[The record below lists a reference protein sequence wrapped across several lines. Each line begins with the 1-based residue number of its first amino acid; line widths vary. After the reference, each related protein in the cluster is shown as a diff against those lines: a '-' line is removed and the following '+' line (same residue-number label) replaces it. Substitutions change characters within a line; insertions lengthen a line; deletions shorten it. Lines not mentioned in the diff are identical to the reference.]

1 MGRWF
6 AFVCVLIVAGAIRA
20 KLGHHHE
27 ADAAPA
33 PADNAAA
40 VRASMENEVRDMKRR
55 LPIVLTPHVRIEQV
69 EFIKDTA
76 VMVAVQDGVF
86 EPTDDA
92 KAAFMKAVKNDYCHG
107 TMKRAADAKIAIE
120 VDLKTPSRTLD
131 DPFGKTWVATFAP
144 QQCA

>member
-1 MGRWF
+1 MSRWMIILGL
-6 AFVCVLIVAGAIRA
+6 ALIAGFVKA
-20 KLGHHHE
+20 KLRHHDAE
-27 ADAAPA
+27 AVAA

-40 VRASMENEVRDMKRR
+40 VRASMETEVRDMKRR
-55 LPIVLTPHVRIEQV
+55 LPIQLSPHVRIQQV
-69 EFIKDTA
+69 EFVNDVA

-86 EPTDDA
+86 EPSDDA
-92 KAAFMKAVKNDYCHG
+92 KAAFTRAVKQDYCHG
-107 TMKRAADAKIAIE
+107 TMKRAADAKISIE